1 MAIHQPSWFS
11 KSKVMVST
19 APTCGLTKGGR
30 LLPKIDPT
38 CGKRIQVTD
47 PETKELVDAVDDE
60 LLTDMQ
66 KLQAH
71 EETETLRFVPAED
84 VSLRCAVPVYYDRRY
99 HEKFRAAM
107 LTDRFAGFSS
117 STLGELFKTGV
128 VEIRGGHGSP
138 SHDERVG
145 EVPYIKVS
153 DLRAGLI
160 NINPTNRVPFSVA
173 RQYWRGESSGLRPFD
188 LACPERTSKNIGDF
202 CILMPG
208 QEQVV
213 MTREIIILRAGPEA
227 PFDQFYLLWAMTLNI
242 VRDQW
247 KRIVFMQ
254 TNREDVGGRFLEIEI
269 PVPATRAVADSV
281 SAPFRDYYLAMAHA
295 RTSLADYLR
304 SVPDHHFFVSGVDEV
319 KAEAGIEAEQ
329 PIRES
334 AVFEL
339 PAKVV

>member
-1 MAIHQPSWFS
+1 MAIHKPSWFA
-11 KSKVMVST
+11 KDKIMVST

-30 LLPKIDPT
+30 LLPKIDLAT
-38 CGKRIQVTD
+38 GKRIQVMD

-60 LLTDMQ
+60 LLTDMLA
-66 KLQAH
+66 LQ
-71 EETETLRFVPAED
+71 EGKETGTLTFVPNSA
-84 VSLRCAVPVYYDRRY
+84 VSMRCAVPIYYDRRF
-99 HEKFRAAM
+99 HEKFRSEM
-107 LTDRFAGFSS
+107 HTDRFSSFHS
-117 STLGELFKTGV
+117 STLRDLVKDGL
-128 VEIRGGHGSP
+128 VEVRGGHGSP

-160 NINPTNRVPFSVA
+160 NINPTNRVPYSVA
-173 RQYWRGESSGLRPFD
+173 RQYWKGDKSGLRPFD

-213 MTREIIILRAGPEA
+213 MTREIIILRAGANA

-247 KRIVFMQ
+247 KRVVFMQ

-269 PVPATRAVADSV
+269 PVPPSRAEADRV
-281 SAPFRDYYLAMAHA
+281 SAAFREYYLTIAEA
-295 RTSLADYLR
+295 RTKLAGYLQQ
-304 SVPDHHFFVSGVDEV
+304 SSEHHFFVSGTEEIAPDLVDDEDTLD
-319 KAEAGIEAEQ
+319 KTAATASQ
-329 PIRES
+329 S
-334 AVFEL
+334 A
-339 PAKVV
+339 

>member
-1 MAIHQPSWFS
+1 MAIYKPTWFS
-11 KSKVMVST
+11 KDKIMVST

-30 LLPKIDPT
+30 LLPKIDT
-38 CGKRIQVTD
+38 GTGKRIQVVD

-60 LLTDMQ
+60 LLADMQ
-66 KLQAH
+66 SLHRK
-71 EETETLRFVPAED
+71 EETETLRFVTANE
-84 VSLRCAVPVYYDRRY
+84 VSMRCAVPIYYDRRY
-99 HEKFRAAM
+99 HEKFLLEM
-107 LTDRFAGFSS
+107 QTSKFMGFTSS
-117 STLGELFKTGV
+117 PLGELVNRGLIEV
-128 VEIRGGHGSP
+128 RGGHGSP

-160 NINPTNRVPFSVA
+160 NINPTNRVPHSGA
-173 RQYWRGESSGLRPFD
+173 RQYWKGEVSGLRAYD

-202 CILMPG
+202 CVLMPG

-227 PFDQFYLLWAMTLNI
+227 PFDQFYVLWAMTLNI

-269 PVPATRAVADSV
+269 PVPPSRAEADRV
-281 SAPFRDYYLAMAHA
+281 SAPFRD
-295 RTSLADYLR
+295 
-304 SVPDHHFFVSGVDEV
+304 
-319 KAEAGIEAEQ
+319 
-329 PIRES
+329 
-334 AVFEL
+334 
-339 PAKVV
+339 